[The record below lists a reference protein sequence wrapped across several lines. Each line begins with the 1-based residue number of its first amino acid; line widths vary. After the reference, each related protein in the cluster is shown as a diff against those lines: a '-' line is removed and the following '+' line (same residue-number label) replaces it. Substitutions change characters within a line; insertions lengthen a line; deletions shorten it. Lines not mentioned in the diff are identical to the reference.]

1 MSTDA
6 FYGSDHWRAGT
17 NVAEDDILLLFA
29 YTGCVTRAT
38 FSALPHAWVVRCKK
52 CSCTITCRAVD
63 PQTEHAEPHNSE
75 PAPQH
80 PVLVSCSC
88 CWTAFR
94 YSPTEVFKGQPSPSN
109 TCAEHRSGEAS
120 NSNREERRS
129 NAVILI
135 AASLIA
141 AVRLNREEIRPSPSV
156 TAKIADSIRLA
167 EMIQARLRH

>member
-1 MSTDA
+1 LPK
-6 FYGSDHWRAGT
+6 
-17 NVAEDDILLLFA
+17 DDILLLFA
-29 YTGCVTRAT
+29 YTVFVFRGA
-38 FSALPHAWVVRCKK
+38 SSGLPHAWVVRCKK

-63 PQTEHAEPHNSE
+63 PQTEHAEPDKSE

-80 PVLVSCSC
+80 PVIVSCSC

-109 TCAEHRSGEAS
+109 TCSEHR
-120 NSNREERRS
+120 REEPGQVNQEEKRS
-129 NAVILI
+129 NAAILI

-167 EMIQARLRH
+167 EMIQARLRHS

>member
-1 MSTDA
+1 LPK
-6 FYGSDHWRAGT
+6 
-17 NVAEDDILLLFA
+17 DDILLLFA
-29 YTGCVTRAT
+29 YTVFVFRGA
-38 FSALPHAWVVRCKK
+38 SSGLPHAWVVRCKK

-63 PQTEHAEPHNSE
+63 PQTEHAEPDKSE

-80 PVLVSCSC
+80 PVIVSWSC

-109 TCAEHRSGEAS
+109 TCSEHR
-120 NSNREERRS
+120 REEPGQVNQEEKRS
-129 NAVILI
+129 NAAILI

-167 EMIQARLRH
+167 EMIQARLRRS

>member
-1 MSTDA
+1 
-6 FYGSDHWRAGT
+6 
-17 NVAEDDILLLFA
+17 
-29 YTGCVTRAT
+29 
-38 FSALPHAWVVRCKK
+38 
-52 CSCTITCRAVD
+52 
-63 PQTEHAEPHNSE
+63 
-75 PAPQH
+75 
-80 PVLVSCSC
+80 VLVSCSC

-109 TCAEHRSGEAS
+109 TCSEHRSGEAS
-120 NSNREERRS
+120 NNAHEEKRS

-141 AVRLNREEIRPSPSV
+141 AVRLNKEEIRPSPSV

>member
-1 MSTDA
+1 M
-6 FYGSDHWRAGT
+6 
-17 NVAEDDILLLFA
+17 FA
-29 YTGCVTRAT
+29 YTVPVFREA
-38 FSALPHAWVVRCKK
+38 FSGLPHAWVVRCKK
-52 CSCTITCRAVD
+52 CSCTVNCRAVD
-63 PQTEHAEPHNSE
+63 PQIEHAEPDKTE

-80 PVLVSCSC
+80 PVIVTCSC

-94 YSPTEVFKGQPSPSN
+94 YSPAEVFKGRPSPSN
-109 TCAEHRSGEAS
+109 TCSAQR
-120 NSNREERRS
+120 REETAINNPEEKRS

-141 AVRLNREEIRPSPSV
+141 AVRLNKEEIRPSPSV

>member
-1 MSTDA
+1 MSA
-6 FYGSDHWRAGT
+6 VPPQLG
-17 NVAEDDILLLFA
+17 AEGDILLLFA
-29 YTGCVTRAT
+29 YTGDVTRGIST
-38 FSALPHAWVVRCKK
+38 GLPHSWVVRCKK
-52 CSCTITCRAVD
+52 CSCTITCRSVD
-63 PQTEHAEPHNSE
+63 PQTEHAEPENSE

-109 TCAEHRSGEAS
+109 TCSEHPSGEAS
-120 NSNREERRS
+120 NNKQEEKRS